1 MLSQARKKTEYPT
14 VRWTAG
20 APGCTFERR
29 DDGTL
34 LWTMRDKDLDVSLIV
49 DSQELTK
56 TKQRFYHPFAL
67 YVSVLYKGSGDFD
80 FPADLRLG
88 FVRHHQLEEGY
99 LDATE
104 YQTKLQND
112 LDTEVFE
119 TERRIKKNPALKE
132 QETARLQNYERIGAE
147 FIDFL
152 TTQSLEPATLN
163 AGNPEVHGWVFF
175 GTTNKW
181 IGPWKDHEDFILE
194 VRMKDKT
201 RQFPFSLP
209 PSPEDL
215 ILRKPPE

>member
-1 MLSQARKKTEYPT
+1 M
-14 VRWTAG
+14 RWTAD
-20 APGCTFERR
+20 APGCTFVR
-29 DDGTL
+29 DPDGHLRWTL
-34 LWTMRDKDLDVSLIV
+34 SNQDLDISLLV
-49 DSQELTK
+49 DSQELAK

-67 YVSVLYKGSGDFD
+67 YLSVLYKGSGNFD
-80 FPADLRLG
+80 FPADLRLE
-88 FVRHHQLEEGY
+88 FVRHHQLVEGY
-99 LDATE
+99 LDPTE
-104 YQTKLQND
+104 YQTRLQND
-112 LDTEVFE
+112 LDTEVFQ

-152 TTQSLEPATLN
+152 TSQSLEPTTLN
-163 AGNPEVHGWVFF
+163 AGNPESHGWVFF
-175 GTTNKW
+175 GTSNKW

-201 RQFPFSLP
+201 WQFPFSLP